1 MDIIIFEAE
10 EWDRES
16 FETLRADHDLHLINE
31 ALTPDNAGSF
41 TNAEIISTFIYSDLG
56 SVTLAKFKEL
66 RLIATRST
74 GFDHIDLAYCDKHGI
89 KIANV
94 PDYGDT
100 PVAEHVFALLL
111 ALSHRL
117 IEAADRTRR
126 GDFSGRDLRGFDLED
141 KTIGV
146 IGAGAIGQG
155 VLRIAAGFGMKR
167 IAFDPRPNHS
177 TAKRLEFEY
186 VDFESLLQR
195 ADIITLHVPA
205 NAATIKMLAREQFEK
220 MKKGVVIINTAR
232 GALIDVVELVAALY
246 SGKVAGAGLDVLSA
260 ESDIHKGNKL
270 ARSLFGKKSDLAPLL
285 ADQILLRLPNVVVT
299 PHNAFNTREA
309 MLQIINTTSGN
320 IAGYLCGEPKNL
332 IN

>member
-10 EWDRES
+10 EWERES
-16 FETLRADHDLHLINE
+16 FGTLPADHDLHLISE

-41 TNAEIISTFIYSDLG
+41 MHAEIISTFIYSDL
-56 SVTLAKFKEL
+56 SMATLAKFNKL

-74 GFDHIDLAYCDKHGI
+74 GFDHIDLGYCDKHGI
-89 KIANV
+89 KVANV
-94 PDYGDT
+94 PDYGVT

-167 IAFDPRPNHS
+167 IAFDPRPDHS
-177 TAKRLEFEY
+177 TAKRLKFEY
-186 VDFESLLQR
+186 VDFESLLQQ

-205 NAATIKMLAREQFEK
+205 NAATIKMLAREQFDM

-246 SGKVAGAGLDVLSA
+246 SKKVAGAGLDVLSA
-260 ESDIHKGNKL
+260 ESTIHEGSKL
-270 ARSLFGKKSDLAPLL
+270 ARSLFGEKSDLAPLL
-285 ADQILLRLPNVVVT
+285 ADQIMLRLPNVVVT

-309 MLQIINTTSGN
+309 MSEIINTTSGN
-320 IAGYLCGEPKNL
+320 IAGYLRGEPKNL